1 MPYPMPS
8 SVIAY
13 MTYDADKSRL
23 TIHYRSGAVYEYLH
37 VPESEYTS
45 MKKAMSKGTYL
56 NKVIKPKYPY
66 KKIA

>member
-1 MPYPMPS
+1 MPS

-13 MTYDADKSRL
+13 MTYNADKSSL

-37 VPESEYTS
+37 VPESEYAS
-45 MKKAMSKGTYL
+45 MKKATSKGTYL

-66 KKIA
+66 KKVS